1 MINSYENLKKAK
13 IDAKIVL
20 QIHDEI
26 IIEASKKD
34 LEKAKEILKSSMQE
48 AVKLRV
54 PLLVDIDSGDS
65 MYESK

>member
-1 MINSYENLKKAK
+1 
-13 IDAKIVL
+13 VL

-48 AVKLRV
+48 AVNLKV
-54 PLLVDIDSGDS
+54 PLLVDIDSGES